1 MKPTKMLVE
10 EHKVF
15 RQALDSFRLARE
27 RMEQGVNPP
36 VEFLEKAVDFARNY
50 VDKYHH
56 FKEEYLMFGRL
67 AEKHQSELDAEIEAL
82 RQQHEHSREFVSEM
96 ANALD
101 GYAKGK
107 DAQITI
113 MLENLASYTT
123 LLRHHIHRED
133 NVFYPMVERDL
144 SQQELDDLAELFEKE
159 AAKAGRDV
167 LADMRRVAGELGA
180 LLKADERATVHRR
193 ARPRDRRD
201 HPSS

>member
-1 MKPTKMLVE
+1 VKPTETLAN
-10 EHKVF
+10 EHEVI

-27 RMEQGVNPP
+27 RMEQGSNPP
-36 VEFLEKAVDFARNY
+36 AEFFEKTVGFARGF

-56 FKEEYLMFGRL
+56 FKEELLMFGRL
-67 AEKHQSELDAEIEAL
+67 AEKHKSEIDAEVEAL

-101 GYAKGK
+101 GYARGK

-133 NVFYPMVERDL
+133 SVFFPMVDKDL
-144 SQQELDDLAELFEKE
+144 SQQEQDDLSALFEKE
-159 AAKAGRDV
+159 AAKTGRDT
-167 LADMRRVAGELGA
+167 LADMRRLAGELKG
-180 LLKADERATVHRR
+180 LL
-193 ARPRDRRD
+193 
-201 HPSS
+201 